1 MRRRRP
7 PHRILAG
14 IIVPLAVFAALAG
27 WAFASPVGSSP
38 DDDFHLASIWCSAG
52 EQPGRCES
60 TGDEHTRKVPTSVA
74 TADCYAY
81 DATRSAS
88 CWDAGAEGLTETT
101 RVDTGPVYPPLFYAT
116 MGVFV
121 GPDIQVSVLSM
132 RLFNAALFVGM
143 LTATF
148 WLLPRRLR
156 PALILSTV
164 TSAVPLGV
172 FVYASTNPSSWAL
185 SSACVVWV
193 AVYGA
198 TLTSGRRMWALS
210 ALALIAATIGAG
222 ARADAGVFA
231 VFAAALGLLLGA
243 RTIRS
248 AAVAIGTSALIT
260 AVGFGFYSSAGQ
272 SSFLTT
278 GLRNENPPL
287 TRRQLFENALEIP
300 SLWSG
305 AVGGSGLG
313 WLDTVMPAIVG
324 FVGTAIVGAV
334 VIMGLHRLSVRR
346 AVALTIAFI
355 ALWAVPFVLLAQS
368 RAVVGTEVQPRYIL
382 PLLIIALGVASAT
395 SDAERVWTLPR
406 RLAIG
411 VGLTLSFS
419 IALYTNVR
427 RYTVGTDSEAI
438 NPGTDQEW
446 WWTGVVSPPWL
457 ILIATATFASGIVLL
472 ALAGRPAPEDGR
484 ARSS

>member
-1 MRRRRP
+1 VKRRRP
-7 PHRILAG
+7 PYRILAA
-14 IIVPLAVFAALAG
+14 IIVPLALFLALAG

-52 EQPGRCES
+52 EQPGRCEN
-60 TGDEHTRKVPTSVA
+60 TGDERTRKVPTSVA

-88 CWDAGAEGLTETT
+88 CWDAGAGGLTETT

-132 RLFNAALFVGM
+132 RLFNAALCVGL

-156 PALILSTV
+156 PALVLSAV
-164 TSAVPLGV
+164 ASAVPLGV

-198 TLTSGRRMWALS
+198 TLTTGRRMWALS
-210 ALALIAATIGAG
+210 ALALAAATIGAG

-260 AVGFGFYSSAGQ
+260 VVGFGFYSSAGQ

-278 GLRNENPPL
+278 GLRNENPLL
-287 TRRQLFENALEIP
+287 TRTQLFQNALEIP

-313 WLDTVMPAIVG
+313 WLDTVMPATVG
-324 FVGTAIVGAV
+324 FVGTAIAGAV
-334 VIMGLHRLSVRR
+334 VIVGLRHLSVRR
-346 AVALTIAFI
+346 AMALAITFV

-382 PLLIIALGVASAT
+382 PLLIITLGVASAAAN
-395 SDAERVWTLPR
+395 AEKVWTLPQ
-406 RLAIG
+406 RLAVGI
-411 VGLTLSFS
+411 GLTLSFS
-419 IALYTNVR
+419 MALYTNVR

-446 WWTGVVSPPWL
+446 WWTGMPSPSWL
-457 ILIATATFASGIVLL
+457 ILITTAAFASGIVLL
-472 ALAGRPAPEDGR
+472 ALAGRRSPLDRLP
-484 ARSS
+484 RSS